1 MNPGPPSCFMPDM
14 KRLLLVVLVL
24 VAGCGKRP
32 YTTQREALT
41 AQIAKIK
48 SAAAKAKTLTPAL
61 TAFGNGDGNGTPV
74 KLATPLKLGG
84 SLFVSDTDSK
94 APLANAL
101 FLPAETVKDI
111 GVKEPDVHIWLDE
124 EQGVSCL
131 GDAALVLEK
140 DECRKFG
147 CDSDRAARCAEY
159 LLGLHYVLVMTTD
172 VNTEIPG
179 MVNPTE
185 RFAGRAVLV
194 ELGSLEAWPVMAFD
208 GETYYSSGIL
218 ARDFKSPLPVALAAL
233 GARVMKQ
240 FPGATVFKKWT
251 EKPAP

>member
-1 MNPGPPSCFMPDM
+1 M
-14 KRLLLVVLVL
+14 KRLALVVLVAL
-24 VAGCGKRP
+24 AAGCGKRP

-48 SAAAKAKTLTPAL
+48 SAAAKAKTLTPPL
-61 TAFGNGDGNGTPV
+61 GSYGNRDGNDTPV

-84 SLFVSDTDSK
+84 SLFISDTDSK

-101 FLPAETVKDI
+101 FLPAEEVENI
-111 GVKEPDVHIWLDE
+111 GVKTPDPTIWLDE

-140 DECRKFG
+140 DECRRSG
-147 CDSDRAARCAEY
+147 CDSARAARCAEY

-172 VNTEIPG
+172 EKTESER
-179 MVNPTE
+179 VVHSTE

-194 ELGSLEAWPVMAFD
+194 ELGSLEAWPVMAFS
-208 GETYYSSGIL
+208 GATYYSGSIL
-218 ARDFKSPLPVALAAL
+218 AREFKSPLPVALAAL

-240 FPGATVFKKWT
+240 FPGATVFKRWT
-251 EKPAP
+251 EKPEP